1 MVSPSRGLALEHLE
15 RVASTE
21 AFVGRLQAEDL
32 GTGPDDARERR
43 QARELVAGATRWRR
57 RLDFVLADFYN
68 GDFGDMELPL
78 QLILRLGLYEIL
90 YQDTPPHAAVDQY
103 VELAKQRIRP
113 GAGGLTNGIL
123 RAILRAK
130 DRLPEPD
137 TGDAAEDL
145 AIRHSHPTWM
155 VRRWLS
161 RYGEADTAALL
172 AWNNRRPMFGLR
184 VNTRRTTV
192 GAVTDW
198 LDAHDVTW
206 TSSPYLDDMLRVK
219 RLQAV
224 VRDDLL
230 DRGLVAVQ
238 DESAGLVVRCLDPQP
253 DQTVLGLCAAPGG
266 KAVYAAQR
274 MGSGTLH
281 AFDIHEGR
289 LGLVEEAAG
298 AHDLADVIRT
308 QAADARDLAG
318 RNDRPQADRVL
329 LDVPCS
335 GLGVLSKRA
344 DLRWQRRESDMDE
357 LTQLQAELLAA
368 AAPLVRPG
376 GWLVYST
383 CTIEPEENEA
393 QVEAFLDEHPA
404 FERVSVDGAVPKA
417 MQTPSGDFASLPHR
431 DAVDGAYAA
440 RLRRTDG

>member
-1 MVSPSRGLALEHLE
+1 
-15 RVASTE
+15 
-21 AFVGRLQAEDL
+21 
-32 GTGPDDARERR
+32 
-43 QARELVAGATRWRR
+43 
-57 RLDFVLADFYN
+57 
-68 GDFGDMELPL
+68 
-78 QLILRLGLYEIL
+78 
-90 YQDTPPHAAVDQY
+90 
-103 VELAKQRIRP
+103 
-113 GAGGLTNGIL
+113 
-123 RAILRAK
+123 
-130 DRLPEPD
+130 
-137 TGDAAEDL
+137 
-145 AIRHSHPTWM
+145 
-155 VRRWLS
+155 
-161 RYGEADTAALL
+161 
-172 AWNNRRPMFGLR
+172 
-184 VNTRRTTV
+184 
-192 GAVTDW
+192 VTDW

-224 VRDDLL
+224 VRGDLL

-253 DQTVLGLCAAPGG
+253 DQTVLDLCAAPGG